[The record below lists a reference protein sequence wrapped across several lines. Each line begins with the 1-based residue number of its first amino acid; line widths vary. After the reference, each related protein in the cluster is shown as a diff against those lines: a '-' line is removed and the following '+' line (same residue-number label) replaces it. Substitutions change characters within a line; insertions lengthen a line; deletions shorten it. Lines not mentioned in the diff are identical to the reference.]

1 MRVAVSLDRLKNPFC
16 SNSALRLIWPY
27 IPELLLP
34 PKGLIR
40 VVTGE
45 TEYNYSTES
54 KKERYPLV
62 KSVHGF
68 KINIRIVVQV
78 EEEDIDVAVGECAK
92 NNDDNKAINVN
103 PKLLRESK
111 DTIDGLVNILKKAD
125 DEVISYIMQ
134 ITGSSCALSTMHLAA
149 NGLYVA
155 KHRHTF
161 NILHSLNLILF
172 TMSNSSIH

>member
-45 TEYNYSTES
+45 TEYEYSTES

-78 EEEDIDVAVGECAK
+78 EEEDIDVAVG
-92 NNDDNKAINVN
+92 
-103 PKLLRESK
+103 
-111 DTIDGLVNILKKAD
+111 
-125 DEVISYIMQ
+125 
-134 ITGSSCALSTMHLAA
+134 
-149 NGLYVA
+149 
-155 KHRHTF
+155 
-161 NILHSLNLILF
+161 
-172 TMSNSSIH
+172 